1 MEIKN
6 YLKQGR
12 LLDLQI
18 NYHLEKLSKLRQ
30 TAYTISSPQISGTKV
45 QNANRKEAP
54 FERALERIEAM
65 EEKINQEID
74 LLVDL
79 KTQIEGVISQLD
91 CDEYRMVLTYKYLEG
106 KKWEEIANLLNAG
119 QTTVRRWNREA
130 LALLKMPEDPI
141 YIRERL

>member
-79 KTQIEGVISQLD
+79 KDQIEGVIGQLD
-91 CDEYRMVLTYKYLEG
+91 CEEYRMVLTYKYLEG
-106 KKWEEIANLLNAG
+106 KKWEEIAELLNAG
-119 QTTVRRWNREA
+119 NTTVRNRNREA
-130 LALLKMPEDPI
+130 LALLRMPENPI
-141 YIRERL
+141 YIRDRL